1 MINRIRIYFQ
11 SAVLIL
17 ILYVAIR
24 PTIDK
29 SYIDD
34 FEQYCPFGGIAAFF
48 SKLNQDTMSC
58 SMSEVQVLL
67 GLGLLFGVG
76 FIGKLFCSYICPIGS
91 TSEWLSKLT
100 DRVRFRVPDIADR
113 ILRGLKYLLLFIT
126 VYLTMTSGELLCKK
140 FDPYFSAVNLF
151 SNNDIVLYYAIPA
164 LILTIAGAI
173 FLRVAWCKYLCPLGA
188 VSNIFMNIGLLI
200 GVIALYF
207 AANIFGAQLSI
218 LWLLSGLV
226 IAGWLNESL
235 LMKSVLLPIPKITR
249 DVNACTD
256 CGNCDENCPQGI
268 KISSM
273 PVVNHIDCHLCTDC
287 VYACPK
293 KQVLSINKKKSF
305 KYLAPVSVIVLIAIS
320 LGMTN
325 YFEFTT
331 VSLRWGTQTDGT
343 QMYEQSG
350 IKTIKCYGSSMSLA
364 GTLEQVEGIIGLDTY
379 AKSNKVKIYY
389 NPGLIT
395 EENVKAALF
404 TSGKYELRTIVNNY
418 DSIGVLDIG
427 IYRLFDAVDFNNLN
441 ILLKQKEGIVGFE
454 SYFGEPVRV
463 TVYYYAQLIDPEEIK
478 MQIEKKSILYK
489 TETGENELEL
499 DFDAEEKY
507 EVRNKIIPDE
517 YLKRIFIEFDDDYSD
532 GSEYNEDELKIF
544 KFPLTGF
551 ENSQFKN
558 SLEYLSGYLSNIDG
572 IIRFAVRYNKGVFGY
587 IYYDENNINADK
599 IISALQTDKISY
611 YISETE
617 KEEIDNPFK
626 FNGEGKSY
634 NVSELNRLEA
644 RGQ

>member
-24 PTIDK
+24 PAFDK
-29 SYIDD
+29 SYIAD

-67 GLGLLFGVG
+67 GLGLIIGAG
-76 FIGKLFCSYICPIGS
+76 FVGKLFCSYICPIGS
-91 TSEWLSKLT
+91 TSEWLSKFT
-100 DRVRFRVPDIADR
+100 DRVKFNVPDIADR

-126 VYLTMTSGELLCKK
+126 VYFTMTSGELLCKI
-140 FDPYFSAVNLF
+140 FDPYFSTVNLF
-151 SNNDIVLYYAIPA
+151 SNNDIILYYAIPA

-188 VSNIFMNIGLLI
+188 VSNIFMNVGLSI
-200 GVIALYF
+200 GVIALYLG
-207 AANIFGAQLSI
+207 ANILGAQLSI

-235 LMKSVLLPIPKITR
+235 FMKSVLLPIPKIRR

-268 KISSM
+268 KVSSM

-305 KYLAPVSVIVLIAIS
+305 KYLAPISAIVLIVIS
-320 LGMTN
+320 LGMAN

-331 VSLRWGTQTDGT
+331 VSLRWGKLTGGT

-364 GTLEQVEGIIGLDTY
+364 GTLEQVEGIVGLDTY

-389 NPGLIT
+389 DPTVIT
-395 EENVKAALF
+395 EKNVKSALF
-404 TSGKYELRTIVNNY
+404 TSGKYEMRTIVNSY

-441 ILLKQKEGIVGFE
+441 ILLKQKEGIVGYE

-463 TVYYYAQLIDPEEIK
+463 TVYYYPHLIKPPEIK
-478 MQIEKKSILYK
+478 MQIEKKSISYK
-489 TETGENELEL
+489 TEAGENKLEL

-507 EVRNKIIPDE
+507 EVKNKIAPDE

-532 GSEYNEDELKIF
+532 GSLNEDELKIF
-544 KFPLTGF
+544 KFPLIGF
-551 ENSQFKN
+551 ENLQFKN
-558 SLEYLSGYLSNIDG
+558 SLEYLSGYLSSKDG

-587 IYYDENNINADK
+587 IYYDENNIKVEK
-599 IISALQTDKISY
+599 IISLLQKNKISF
-611 YISETE
+611 YITETE
-617 KEEIDNPFK
+617 KEEVDNPLEYH
-626 FNGEGKSY
+626 GGGRSY
-634 NVSELNRLEA
+634 DVSELTRVEGG
-644 RGQ
+644 GQ